1 MSFLKNYPQIKI
13 IKDIAKKKKAKVYL
27 VGGYLRDHF
36 LGIEKTDFDFAVS
49 RGALKV
55 AKLFAQNIKG
65 AYVLLDEER
74 ECARVAKKAK
84 GKLFTFDFAGFRA
97 GTFLEDLSHRD
108 FTINT
113 FSVDIGDLKDSS
125 DIDDVICDLKKGL
138 KDLRSKCIKMNSVGV
153 FKEDPL
159 RILRAYS
166 LQATL
171 GFKIEAKTKQ
181 QIKKDIALIRNVSPE
196 RIREELFKILSSD
209 LAAMTLKQMHSIKL
223 LEILI
228 PQIRVMFDCKQGGYH
243 HLDVWPHSLE
253 TVVQFEKLVEEVK
266 SDFEIQDYLNN
277 NADIQGQV
285 CKNRLALIK
294 LAALLHDIGKPDT
307 RKKEGERLSFHAHER
322 VGKYFVR
329 DIAIKLKLS
338 TKERF
343 VLEDLVFFHLRPGYL
358 SNFKKPSDKM
368 VYRFFRDAK
377 DEAVSVL
384 LLSLADQRS
393 TRGELTSE
401 SDQVHHEQMCFGL
414 IKKYFEKK
422 KEKPF
427 VSLINGNDV
436 VKTLK
441 IKPSPLVGKIL
452 AEIMELQVLGKVKT
466 KKEALAKAKLIKEK
480 V

>member
-1 MSFLKNYPQIKI
+1 MSFLKSYPQIKI
-13 IKDIAKKKKAKVYL
+13 IKDISKGKKVKVYL

-36 LGIEKTDFDFAVS
+36 LGVEKTDFDFAVS
-49 RGALKV
+49 KDALKI
-55 AKLFAQNIKG
+55 AKLFAEKIKG

-74 ECARVAKKAK
+74 ECARVAKKVR
-84 GKLFTFDFAGFRA
+84 GTLFTFDFAGFRA
-97 GTFLEDLSHRD
+97 KTFLGDLSHRD

-113 FSVDIGDLKDSS
+113 FSVDLDEVKENSELDGL
-125 DIDDVICDLKKGL
+125 ICDLKKGL
-138 KDLRSKCIKMNSVGV
+138 KDLEAKTIKMTSAGV

-159 RILRAYS
+159 RMLRAFS

-171 GFKIEAKTKQ
+171 GFKIEAKTTQ
-181 QIKKDIALIRNVSPE
+181 QIIKDVALIRNVSAE
-196 RIREELFKILSSD
+196 RIREELFKFLGSEE
-209 LAAMTLKQMHSIKL
+209 AAKTLKQMHSIKL

-228 PQIRVMFDCKQGGYH
+228 PQIRVMFDCKQGAYH

-253 TVVQFEKLVEEVK
+253 TVVQFEKLVKELE
-266 SDFEIQDYLNN
+266 SDVEIQDYLRNG
-277 NADIQGQV
+277 AGPQRCSDR
-285 CKNRLALIK
+285 NRVGLIK

-322 VGKYFVR
+322 VGKNFVR
-329 DIAIKLKLS
+329 EISKNLKLS

-343 VLEDLVFFHLRPGYL
+343 VLEDLVFYHLRPGYL
-358 SNFKKPSDKM
+358 SNYKKPSDKM

-377 DEAVSVL
+377 EEVVSVL

-401 SDQVHHEQMCFGL
+401 SDQKHHEEICFDL

-427 VSLINGNDV
+427 VPFINGNDV
-436 VKTLK
+436 MKALK

-452 AEIMELQVLGKVKT
+452 NEVIELQNLGKVKT
-466 KKEALAKAKLIKEK
+466 KKEALAKAKLLKL
-480 V
+480 